1 MTEATEQVKEIKVKA
16 AKKIKITIHSDA
28 DGGDK
33 GDVILVHNYQ
43 QVQIMRNKEV
53 EIDEKYLEC
62 LKGSM
67 IQTLVKGEDDKMHPV
82 QVPRYSYTL
91 G

>member
-1 MTEATEQVKEIKVKA
+1 MTEATEQVKEAKPKA
-16 AKKIKITIHSDA
+16 AKKVKITIYSDA

-33 GDVILVHNYQ
+33 GDVILVHNFNQ
-43 QVQIMRNKEV
+43 IQIMRNKEV
-53 EIDEKYLEC
+53 EIDEKFIDC

-82 QVPRYSYTL
+82 SVPRYSYTL